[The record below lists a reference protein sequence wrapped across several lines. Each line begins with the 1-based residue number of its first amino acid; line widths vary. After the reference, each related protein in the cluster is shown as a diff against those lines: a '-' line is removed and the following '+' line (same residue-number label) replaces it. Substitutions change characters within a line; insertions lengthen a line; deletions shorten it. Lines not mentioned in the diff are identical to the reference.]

1 MAGCCE
7 NWFSLLNVFGFY
19 FKFIFIIQILC
30 SNWRQK
36 DTPITYHHYAKV
48 LSISYIYIF
57 FFFFLIHRLP
67 TKVGDPHGNPL
78 SYIQPPGKHLSM
90 RIPTSFLGLSARSF
104 GVVRSFALNFT
115 LDDQPQNLIS
125 FPSHDVAKVP
135 DLSFFDGKQQ
145 SCIPNQ
151 NYNQERSLVLV
162 RKLYATFQVRTF
174 QNFIYM

>member
-1 MAGCCE
+1 MTLNWKPKYLYLNLNWNKIKSFICILLKQLLIIFSDSLLSIMAGCCE

-67 TKVGDPHGNPL
+67 TKVGDPHGNHCPRY
-78 SYIQPPGKHLSM
+78 SGPENIYRWASQPYS
-90 RIPTSFLGLSARSF
+90 
-104 GVVRSFALNFT
+104 
-115 LDDQPQNLIS
+115 
-125 FPSHDVAKVP
+125 
-135 DLSFFDGKQQ
+135 
-145 SCIPNQ
+145 
-151 NYNQERSLVLV
+151 
-162 RKLYATFQVRTF
+162 
-174 QNFIYM
+174 